1 MSSYEVHRRHE
12 RAQATWQLCI
22 TAIEKKTGTEEFL
35 LLYASRL
42 P

>member
-1 MSSYEVHRRHE
+1 MLSYEVKRLYE
-12 RAQATWQLCI
+12 RVQVTWLLCI
-22 TAIEKKTGTEEFL
+22 AAIEKKTGTEEFL